1 MQWTINS
8 HWGKLQQGQR
18 IHELL
23 RYRSYIGLWRK
34 KGEEKG
40 REEKLELGAEGKK
53 RGRRL
58 RGRGSARV
66 SARQRIVRVLHLHCA
81 QMFANVNSQWMLYI
95 VQRTTYNMITV
106 RPANGGLL
114 APWGC
119 NPTLG
124 KIRHDGRCTTSRVPF
139 NIISPFFA
147 NNDHFR
153 KRRSYLV
160 VKEWSINF
168 FLG

>member
-1 MQWTINS
+1 MLVE
-8 HWGKLQQGQR
+8 K
-18 IHELL
+18 
-23 RYRSYIGLWRK
+23 K
-34 KGEEKG
+34 KGEENG

-95 VQRTTYNMITV
+95 VQRTTYNMFAL

-114 APWGC
+114 LPGVATQPWGGL
-119 NPTLG
+119 P
-124 KIRHDGRCTTSRVPF
+124 
-139 NIISPFFA
+139 
-147 NNDHFR
+147 
-153 KRRSYLV
+153 
-160 VKEWSINF
+160 
-168 FLG
+168 

>member
-1 MQWTINS
+1 MLVE
-8 HWGKLQQGQR
+8 K
-18 IHELL
+18 
-23 RYRSYIGLWRK
+23 K

-95 VQRTTYNMITV
+95 VQRTTYNMFAV

-114 APWGC
+114 LPGVATQPWGGIAMMSSVQLQGFILISF
-119 NPTLG
+119 PLSLQ
-124 KIRHDGRCTTSRVPF
+124 IM
-139 NIISPFFA
+139 IILERG
-147 NNDHFR
+147 NHIW
-153 KRRSYLV
+153 L
-160 VKEWSINF
+160 
-168 FLG
+168 